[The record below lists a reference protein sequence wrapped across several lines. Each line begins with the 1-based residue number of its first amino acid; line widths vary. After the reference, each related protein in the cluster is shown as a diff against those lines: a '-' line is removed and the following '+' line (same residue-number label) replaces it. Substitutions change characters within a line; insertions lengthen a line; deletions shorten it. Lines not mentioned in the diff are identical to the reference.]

1 MANLFDLPTTRNT
14 KEADKYVVNK
24 STNKKS
30 ASTVIKG
37 GGLIGRIA
45 DIKARVES
53 KLGKYKD
60 DYLYFIANDENLFK
74 EYIYNV
80 KETGICAIDTETTGL
95 NPMRDKIVGFSLYSK
110 GQKGLYVPL
119 HHKSYITGVETEGQL
134 NEKLVAEQLKLLVD
148 KGVKFEYFN
157 SASNKPIFFFHSKF
171 KIFDSF
177 I

>member
-60 DYLYFIANDENLFK
+60 DYLYFMADDEKLLK

-80 KETGICAIDTETTGL
+80 KAQDLHLYLGDRLASRVLDGAKIQLRGKDKRVDDTVT
-95 NPMRDKIVGFSLYSK
+95 
-110 GQKGLYVPL
+110 
-119 HHKSYITGVETEGQL
+119 
-134 NEKLVAEQLKLLVD
+134 
-148 KGVKFEYFN
+148 
-157 SASNKPIFFFHSKF
+157 SNF
-171 KIFDSF
+171 KDINV
-177 I
+177 